1 MSANRAAGLLLHPT
15 SLPGRFGVGDFGPE
29 ADAFLDWAVL
39 AGQKIWQVMPLGPT
53 GFHDSPY
60 SCLSAFAGNPFLI
73 SPQLL
78 HEEGLLPP
86 GALKDVPVFPADRV
100 DFARVIPW
108 KDQLLRTSLS
118 HFLKV
123 NPPAIALAFEEFVAA
138 PQQTSWLPD
147 WALFSALKEK
157 FAGKEWDAWGAA
169 LGAREPTALA
179 AARREL
185 RAEIRFHEYVQF
197 LFFRQWERLK
207 KEAVR
212 RGLLVMGDLPIYMAF
227 GSADVWAHQHLFT
240 LAKDGVPTAVAGVP
254 PDYFSETGQ
263 LWGNPLYRWD
273 EMEADGYAWWIE
285 RMRQNFRLA
294 DLVRIDHFRGFASYW
309 EVPAGE
315 PTALNGRWVPGPG
328 AKLFDAIRAAL
339 GDLTIVAEDLGVI
352 TEEVTLLRQQLGFP
366 GMSVLQF
373 AFGELDSL
381 YLPHNLVPGTV
392 VYTGTHDN
400 DTTRGW
406 FSHVNA
412 EDRRRVLGYLGT
424 DGETIE
430 WDLIRAA
437 YTSAA
442 ERAIVPVQDV
452 FGLGSAGRM
461 NTPGTAEGNWSWRA
475 AKDRFDAERA
485 GGLRWLAELTGRR

>member
-1 MSANRAAGLLLHPT
+1 VPRSAGLLLHPT
-15 SLPGRFGVGDFGPE
+15 SLPGRFGVGDLGPE

-39 AGQKIWQVMPLGPT
+39 AGQTIWQVMPIGPT
-53 GFHDSPY
+53 GYHDSPY
-60 SCLSAFAGNPFLI
+60 GCLSAFAGNPFLI

-86 GALKDVPVFPADRV
+86 HALNDVPAFPAGHV

-108 KDQLLRTSLS
+108 KEGLLRASLR
-118 HFLKV
+118 HFLKER
-123 NPPAIALAFEEFVAA
+123 PAETSLAFDEFVSA
-138 PQQTSWLPD
+138 PEQQSWLPD

-157 FAGKEWDAWGAA
+157 FAGKEWDEWGSS
-169 LGAREPTALA
+169 LSAREPETLE
-179 AARREL
+179 AARKEMSG
-185 RAEIRFHEYVQF
+185 EIQYHLYLQF

-207 KEAVR
+207 KEANR
-212 RGLLVMGDLPIYMAF
+212 RGILVMGDMPIYMAF
-227 GSADVWAHQHLFT
+227 GSADVWAHQQLFT
-240 LAKDGVPTAVAGVP
+240 LAKTGVPTAVAGVP

-273 EMEADGYAWWIE
+273 QMETEGYSWWIA

-315 PTALNGRWVPGPG
+315 PTALNGRWLPGPG
-328 AKLFDAIRAAL
+328 AKLFDAIRAEL

-352 TEEVTLLRQQLGFP
+352 TDDVTLLRQQLGFP

-373 AFGELDSL
+373 AFGELDSI
-381 YLPHNLVPGTV
+381 YLPHNYVPETV

-406 FSHVNA
+406 FVSLDA
-412 EDRRRVLGYLGT
+412 EDRRRALGYLGT
-424 DGETIE
+424 DGATIE

-437 YTSAA
+437 YTSVA

-452 FGLGSAGRM
+452 FGLGSEGRM
-461 NTPGTAEGNWSWRA
+461 NTPGTAEGNWTWRA
-475 AKDRFDAERA
+475 TKERFDAERA
-485 GGLRWLAELTGRR
+485 GGLRWLAELTGR